1 MSLLNVRE
9 FVEMYEIL
17 SSYKNSHGDVIL
29 DKKFHV
35 SVENISNIDMISL
48 VESNKS
54 GLERDIMRLI
64 YIPKPSYTNDS
75 SISNETFMYSPGT
88 DSTIVSLSNKSMDT
102 FQFIYTSTDNIEEIE
117 FQNNTL
123 SPCSSV
129 ITFMSYLWSTK
140 TSAVVYSSNYTQ
152 NSIVESY
159 KVLKEYY
166 ENNK

>member
-1 MSLLNVRE
+1 MSLLNARE
-9 FVEMYEIL
+9 LVEMYEIL
-17 SSYKNSHGDVIL
+17 SSYKNSPKDVIL
-29 DKKFHV
+29 NKKFHV
-35 SVENISNIDMISL
+35 SVDHMTNIDMISL

-75 SISNETFMYSPGT
+75 SISNETFIYNPYT
-88 DSTIVSLSNKSMDT
+88 DCTLVSVSDQKRDT
-102 FQFIYTSTDNIEEIE
+102 VQFINTSTDNIEEIE

-123 SPCSSV
+123 SSCSSV

-140 TSAVVYSSNYTQ
+140 SSAVVYSSNYKQ
-152 NSIVESY
+152 DSIIESY

>member
-1 MSLLNVRE
+1 MSLLNARE
-9 FVEMYEIL
+9 LVEMYEIL

-102 FQFIYTSTDNIEEIE
+102 FQFIYTSTDNIEE
-117 FQNNTL
+117 

-152 NSIVESY
+152 DSIVESY

>member
-1 MSLLNVRE
+1 MIVLL
-9 FVEMYEIL
+9 
-17 SSYKNSHGDVIL
+17 
-29 DKKFHV
+29 
-35 SVENISNIDMISL
+35 
-48 VESNKS
+48 
-54 GLERDIMRLI
+54 
-64 YIPKPSYTNDS
+64 
-75 SISNETFMYSPGT
+75 
-88 DSTIVSLSNKSMDT
+88 NKSMDT
-102 FQFIYTSTDNIEEIE
+102 LQFINTSTDNIEEIE

-152 NSIVESY
+152 DSIVESY